1 MLAERRA
8 RPRRDV
14 FRLGELLPDGALTP
28 INCLVRN
35 TSEVGALIEVK
46 ETAGLP
52 QTFWL
57 SIESLRMNKRC
68 LVVRQTKHLFG
79 VTFMA

>member
-1 MLAERRA
+1 MMEERRA

-14 FRLGELLPDGALTP
+14 YRLGELLPDGALTP
-28 INCLVRN
+28 IDCLVRN

-46 ETAGLP
+46 ETDGLP

-57 SIESLRMNKRC
+57 NVESVQINRYCR
-68 LVVRQTKHLFG
+68 VVRQTKHLLG
-79 VTFMA
+79 VIFTA

>member
-1 MLAERRA
+1 MLDDRRA

-35 TSEVGALIEVK
+35 TSEVGALIVVK

-52 QTFWL
+52 HTFWL
-57 SIESLRMNKRC
+57 NIESLRMNKRC

>member
-1 MLAERRA
+1 MVEERRG

-28 INCLVRN
+28 IDCLVRN
-35 TSEVGALIEVK
+35 ASEIGALIEVK

-57 SIESLRMNKRC
+57 NVECLRMNKRC
-68 LVVRQTKHLFG
+68 VVVRQTKHLFG
-79 VTFMA
+79 VTFVV

>member
-1 MLAERRA
+1 MLDDRRA

-35 TSEVGALIEVK
+35 TSEVGALIEVE

-52 QTFWL
+52 HTFWL
-57 SIESLRMNKRC
+57 NIESLRMNKRC